1 MSLGAA
7 CGLVFPRAVGRI
19 PGDGADVDRDG
30 ALSAFALACRL
41 VADRAADPGGTVEA
55 FKTQK
60 EG

>member
-7 CGLVFPRAVGRI
+7 CGLVFPCAVGWI
-19 PGDGADVDRDG
+19 TGDGADVDRDRP
-30 ALSAFALACRL
+30 LSAFALACRGL
-41 VADRAADPGGTVEA
+41 ADRAADPGGTVEA